1 MASEFEFGR
10 GEIAELLAE
19 LGKRLEARGI
29 HASIYVVGGAAIAT
43 TFSNDRRLTQDID
56 AIFEPVGAVRTEVEH
71 MAAERDLPRDWLNSK
86 AAPWIPP
93 PRLDREATVNEL
105 AGLTV
110 TTASPRYLLAMKM
123 AAFRPAD
130 KIDLLDLFD
139 ELGVTDPEQVAD
151 IVDDV
156 YGTDAMPNPGR
167 AETILCAR
175 SVMADAKRIR
185 ASTAGRRPGVQGR
198 DRAGRF
204 ASVRRDE
211 SPIELAPE

>member
-93 PRLDREATVNEL
+93 PTLDREATVNEL

-123 AAFRPAD
+123 
-130 KIDLLDLFD
+130 
-139 ELGVTDPEQVAD
+139 VAD

-156 YGTDAMPNPGR
+156 YGTDAIANPGR

-175 SVMADAKRIR
+175 SVMIDAKRIR
-185 ASTAGRRPGVQGR
+185 TSTAGRRPDVQGR

-204 ASVRRDE
+204 APARRDE